1 MKKYAVLH
9 EPGDI
14 VTLAGTGF
22 VVLDVE
28 RRGSLPDSLFLL
40 ALESVGASE
49 FGSSNNYAE
58 SDLKKA
64 VDKWLEDM
72 GKRGLDNAKL
82 IPREIDL
89 TTLDGSGC
97 YGKLSVKAAPLT
109 LDEARKYAD
118 IIPNAERWCWLAT
131 GWSGPSKS
139 DGDLALCVYS
149 HGGWDSLSYCSD
161 SNGIRPALKA
171 PSILFE
177 DSEAGLDL
185 SKIPTDD
192 LLQEIHRRLAEAR
205 QAAETSL
212 GFKIPDVVATSV
224 LWYARRK
231 CELAEQ
237 PESYLPLLYE
247 TELTD
252 YYMRLAINL
261 KGEKQ
266 REQRMRE
273 ARNSAVPGTDI

>member
-14 VTLAGTGF
+14 VTLAGTRF
-22 VVLDVE
+22 VTLDVE

-64 VDKWLEDM
+64 VDEWLEDM
-72 GKRGLDNAKL
+72 DKKGLDNAKL
-82 IPREIDL
+82 IPRELNL

-109 LDEARKYAD
+109 LDEAREYAD

-139 DGDLALCVYS
+139 DGELTLYVYS
-149 HGGWDSLSYCSD
+149 DGGWDYGSCSG
-161 SNGIRPALKA
+161 SCGIRPALKA
-171 PSILFE
+171 PSVLFE

-185 SKIPTDD
+185 SKIPTDE
-192 LLQEIHRRLAEAR
+192 LLQEIHRRLAEKA
-205 QAAETSL
+205 
-212 GFKIPDVVATSV
+212 
-224 LWYARRK
+224 
-231 CELAEQ
+231 
-237 PESYLPLLYE
+237 
-247 TELTD
+247 
-252 YYMRLAINL
+252 
-261 KGEKQ
+261 
-266 REQRMRE
+266 
-273 ARNSAVPGTDI
+273 

>member
-14 VTLAGTGF
+14 VTLAGTRF

-72 GKRGLDNAKL
+72 GKRGLDNTKL

-109 LDEARKYAD
+109 LDEAREYAD

-131 GWSGPSKS
+131 GWSGPSNFS
-139 DGDLALCVYS
+139 GALCGSSNGDGGSYS
-149 HGGWDSLSYCSD
+149 CSGSY
-161 SNGIRPALKA
+161 GIRPALKV

-192 LLQEIHRRLAEAR
+192 LLQEIHRRLAEKA
-205 QAAETSL
+205 
-212 GFKIPDVVATSV
+212 
-224 LWYARRK
+224 
-231 CELAEQ
+231 
-237 PESYLPLLYE
+237 
-247 TELTD
+247 
-252 YYMRLAINL
+252 
-261 KGEKQ
+261 
-266 REQRMRE
+266 
-273 ARNSAVPGTDI
+273 

>member
-14 VTLAGTGF
+14 VTLAGTRF
-22 VVLDVE
+22 VVLDIE
-28 RRGSLPDSLFLL
+28 CCPGSCEPESLLLL
-40 ALESVGASE
+40 ALESVGESE

-82 IPREIDL
+82 ISREIDL

-109 LDEARKYAD
+109 LDEARLYEAF
-118 IIPNAERWCWLAT
+118 IPNAERWCWLAT

-139 DGDLALCVYS
+139 DGDYALRVSADGVWFNYLCS
-149 HGGWDSLSYCSD
+149 HSCGV
-161 SNGIRPALKA
+161 RPALKV
-171 PSILFE
+171 PSILFA

-185 SKIPTDD
+185 SKIPTDE
-192 LLQEIHRRLAEAR
+192 LLQEIHRRLAEKA
-205 QAAETSL
+205 
-212 GFKIPDVVATSV
+212 
-224 LWYARRK
+224 
-231 CELAEQ
+231 
-237 PESYLPLLYE
+237 
-247 TELTD
+247 
-252 YYMRLAINL
+252 
-261 KGEKQ
+261 
-266 REQRMRE
+266 
-273 ARNSAVPGTDI
+273 

>member
-14 VTLAGTGF
+14 VALAGTRF

-40 ALESVGASE
+40 ALESVGESE

-58 SDLKKA
+58 SNLKKA
-64 VDKWLEDM
+64 VEKWLEDM
-72 GKRGLDNAKL
+72 GKRGLDNAKF

-118 IIPNAERWCWLAT
+118 VIPNAERWCWLAT
-131 GWSGPSKS
+131 GWSGPSS
-139 DGDLALCVYS
+139 FSSALYVN
-149 HGGWDSLSYCSD
+149 
-161 SNGIRPALKA
+161 SNGDWSSCSCSSSSGVRPALKV

-192 LLQEIHRRLAEAR
+192 LLQEIHRRLAEKA
-205 QAAETSL
+205 
-212 GFKIPDVVATSV
+212 
-224 LWYARRK
+224 
-231 CELAEQ
+231 
-237 PESYLPLLYE
+237 
-247 TELTD
+247 
-252 YYMRLAINL
+252 
-261 KGEKQ
+261 
-266 REQRMRE
+266 
-273 ARNSAVPGTDI
+273 

>member
-14 VTLAGTGF
+14 VTLAGTRF

-28 RRGSLPDSLFLL
+28 SRSRLPDSLFLL
-40 ALESVGASE
+40 ALESVGTSE

-72 GKRGLDNAKL
+72 GKKGLDNAML

-118 IIPNAERWCWLAT
+118 IPNAERWYWLAT

-139 DGDLALCVYS
+139 DGCALGVSSCGAWNYN
-149 HGGWDSLSYCSD
+149 GCSF
-161 SNGIRPALKA
+161 SSGVRPALKV

-192 LLQEIHRRLAEAR
+192 LLQEIHRRLAEKA
-205 QAAETSL
+205 
-212 GFKIPDVVATSV
+212 
-224 LWYARRK
+224 
-231 CELAEQ
+231 
-237 PESYLPLLYE
+237 
-247 TELTD
+247 
-252 YYMRLAINL
+252 
-261 KGEKQ
+261 
-266 REQRMRE
+266 
-273 ARNSAVPGTDI
+273 

>member
-1 MKKYAVLH
+1 MKKYAVLY

-22 VVLDVE
+22 VVLNIE
-28 RRGSLPDSLFLL
+28 CCPGSCEPESLLLL
-40 ALESVGASE
+40 ALESVGESE
-49 FGSSNNYAE
+49 FGSSNCYAE

-109 LDEARKYAD
+109 LDEAREYAD
-118 IIPNAERWCWLAT
+118 IIPNEKRWCCLAT

-139 DGDLALCVYS
+139 DGNLVLGVNPDGDWGFS
-149 HGGWDSLSYCSD
+149 SCS
-161 SNGIRPALKA
+161 SSSGIRPALKV

-192 LLQEIHRRLAEAR
+192 LLQEIHRRLAEKA
-205 QAAETSL
+205 
-212 GFKIPDVVATSV
+212 
-224 LWYARRK
+224 
-231 CELAEQ
+231 
-237 PESYLPLLYE
+237 
-247 TELTD
+247 
-252 YYMRLAINL
+252 
-261 KGEKQ
+261 
-266 REQRMRE
+266 
-273 ARNSAVPGTDI
+273 

>member
-14 VTLAGTGF
+14 VTLAGTRF

-40 ALESVGASE
+40 ALESVGESE

-72 GKRGLDNAKL
+72 GKKGLDNAKL

-109 LDEARKYAD
+109 LDEARKYTD

-131 GWSGPSKS
+131 GWSGRSSSTLISPK
-139 DGDLALCVYS
+139 
-149 HGGWDSLSYCSD
+149 WDV
-161 SNGIRPALKA
+161 I
-171 PSILFE
+171 IL
-177 DSEAGLDL
+177 L
-185 SKIPTDD
+185 
-192 LLQEIHRRLAEAR
+192 
-205 QAAETSL
+205 
-212 GFKIPDVVATSV
+212 
-224 LWYARRK
+224 
-231 CELAEQ
+231 
-237 PESYLPLLYE
+237 
-247 TELTD
+247 
-252 YYMRLAINL
+252 
-261 KGEKQ
+261 
-266 REQRMRE
+266 
-273 ARNSAVPGTDI
+273 

>member
-14 VTLAGTGF
+14 VTLAGTRF

-28 RRGSLPDSLFLL
+28 CRGSLPDSLFLL
-40 ALESVGASE
+40 ALESVGVSE

-64 VDKWLEDM
+64 VEKWLEDM

-118 IIPNAERWCWLAT
+118 ITPNAERLCWLAT

-139 DGDLALCVYS
+139 DGDLALYVGS
-149 HGGWDSLSYCSD
+149 DGGWYHD
-161 SNGIRPALKA
+161 
-171 PSILFE
+171 F
-177 DSEAGLDL
+177 
-185 SKIPTDD
+185 
-192 LLQEIHRRLAEAR
+192 
-205 QAAETSL
+205 
-212 GFKIPDVVATSV
+212 
-224 LWYARRK
+224 
-231 CELAEQ
+231 
-237 PESYLPLLYE
+237 
-247 TELTD
+247 
-252 YYMRLAINL
+252 
-261 KGEKQ
+261 
-266 REQRMRE
+266 
-273 ARNSAVPGTDI
+273 

>member
-14 VTLAGTGF
+14 VTLAGTRF

-109 LDEARKYAD
+109 LDEAHKYAD

-131 GWSGPSKS
+131 GWSGPLKGNKDVALSVYA
-139 DGDLALCVYS
+139 DGDWS
-149 HGGWDSLSYCSD
+149 GSDCSF
-161 SNGIRPALKA
+161 SGGIRPALKI
-171 PSILFE
+171 PSDLLL
-177 DSEAGLDL
+177 DSADKPDLSEA
-185 SKIPTDD
+185 PTDM
-192 LLQEIHRRLAEAR
+192 LLEEIRRR
-205 QAAETSL
+205 
-212 GFKIPDVVATSV
+212 VVDKA
-224 LWYARRK
+224 
-231 CELAEQ
+231 
-237 PESYLPLLYE
+237 
-247 TELTD
+247 
-252 YYMRLAINL
+252 
-261 KGEKQ
+261 
-266 REQRMRE
+266 
-273 ARNSAVPGTDI
+273 